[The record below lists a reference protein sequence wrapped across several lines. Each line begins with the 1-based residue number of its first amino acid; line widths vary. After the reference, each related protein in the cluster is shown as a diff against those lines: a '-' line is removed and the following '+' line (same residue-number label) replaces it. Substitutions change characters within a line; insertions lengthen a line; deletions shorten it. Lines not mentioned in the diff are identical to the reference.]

1 MKITMFNEN
10 DCILLVGEGNFS
22 FSVALFHLNLKIN
35 ITATCYEAN
44 VDQELGKKNIEY
56 LKSNGVCV
64 LLGVDATNLK
74 EHPILKTKLFNKII
88 FNFPHVG
95 GKMRIE
101 KNRELLRQFFI
112 SASEIL
118 KSNGQ
123 VLVTLCNGQ
132 GGTAIDN
139 PPRRWDDSWKIIEMA
154 AHGNFVLTAIEPFV
168 WSSFQSYI
176 VTGYRS
182 LDKQFHSAG
191 ALTHIFIKSK
201 PPTAKNIAPKKKIN
215 ILECNRNNFSWKDIS
230 QITNISHINA
240 TNIDTHINKNIF
252 KSFCTFKRFIEQKN
266 VPKPLRSIKPRA
278 QNDADRSILDLKQV
292 RTIGG
297 KGGDGEISFLQLWS
311 NENAGPDGGDGGH
324 GGHIIFETSLYV
336 KDLSHI
342 SSVLKAED
350 GEKGYNKSCFGK
362 NAKHTIVPVPI
373 GTIIRNMKGS
383 IIADLSQE
391 GMMFIAARG
400 GAGGH
405 GNAFFKSDVQQS
417 PCISEYGADGED
429 LQYVLEIS
437 SMAHVGLIGFPNAG
451 KSTLLRAISRARPKV
466 AAYQFT
472 TLKPHLGIILY
483 DDHEQVTVADLPG
496 LIPDSHKNRG
506 LGIQFLK
513 HAERCKVLLFILDV
527 ASDEPWRDFETLKYE
542 IAEFN
547 VQLNKRLHL
556 IAANKIDLPGAMEK
570 LEILKQKI
578 NLPIIPISAKM
589 GTNISTLLR
598 EIRILYDKE
607 EEESKKE
614 NVL

>member
-1 MKITMFNEN
+1 MKFAIFNEN
-10 DCILLVGEGNFS
+10 DSILLVGEGNFS
-22 FSVALFHLNLKIN
+22 FSVALFHLNLRIN
-35 ITATCYEAN
+35 ITATCYETSVN
-44 VDQELGKKNIEY
+44 QEFGKKNIEY
-56 LKSNGVCV
+56 LKNNGVRV

-74 EHPILKTKLFNKII
+74 EHPILKTELFDKII

-101 KNRELLRQFFI
+101 RNRELLKQFFI
-112 SASEIL
+112 SASELL

-123 VLVTLCNGQ
+123 VLVSLCNGQ

-139 PPRRWDDSWKIIEMA
+139 PPRRWDDSWKVIEMA
-154 AHGNFVLTAIEPFV
+154 AHGNFILTAVEPFA

-191 ALTHIFIKSK
+191 ALTHIFIKSE
-201 PPTAKNIAPKKKIN
+201 PPNAENIAPKKKIN
-215 ILECNRNNFSWKDIS
+215 ILESYK
-230 QITNISHINA
+230 
-240 TNIDTHINKNIF
+240 K
-252 KSFCTFKRFIEQKN
+252 KN
-266 VPKPLRSIKPRA
+266 VPKPLRRKKPRA
-278 QNDADRSILDLKQV
+278 KEDTARSIIDLKQV
-292 RTIGG
+292 RVIGG
-297 KGGDGEISFLQLWS
+297 NGGDGEISFLQLWS

-324 GGHIIFETSLYV
+324 GGHVIFETSSNV
-336 KDLSHI
+336 NDLSHI
-342 SSVLKAED
+342 TSVIMAEN
-350 GEKGYNKSCFGK
+350 GEKGYNRSCFGK
-362 NAKHTIVPVPI
+362 NAKHTIIHVPV
-373 GTIIRNMKGS
+373 GTIIRNMKES
-383 IIADLSQE
+383 IIADLNQE

-417 PCISEYGADGED
+417 PRISEYGAIGED

-437 SMAHVGLIGFPNAG
+437 SMAHVGLIGFPNVG

-466 AAYQFT
+466 APYPFT
-472 TLKPHLGIILY
+472 TLKPYLGMVLY
-483 DDHEQVTVADLPG
+483 DDHEQVAVADLPG
-496 LIPDSHKNRG
+496 LIPDSHKNKG

-513 HAERCKVLLFILDV
+513 HAERCKILLFIIDV
-527 ASDEPWRDFETLKYE
+527 SSDKPWQDFEILKYE
-542 IAEFN
+542 ITKFN

-589 GTNISTLLR
+589 GTNISTLLK

-607 EEESKKE
+607 KEENEQEDSD
-614 NVL
+614 

>member
-1 MKITMFNEN
+1 MYYIHQIRNL
-10 DCILLVGEGNFS
+10 IL
-22 FSVALFHLNLKIN
+22 HKNLWKRSILYTVTIN
-35 ITATCYEAN
+35 I
-44 VDQELGKKNIEY
+44 KEY
-56 LKSNGVCV
+56 
-64 LLGVDATNLK
+64 
-74 EHPILKTKLFNKII
+74 
-88 FNFPHVG
+88 
-95 GKMRIE
+95 
-101 KNRELLRQFFI
+101 
-112 SASEIL
+112 
-118 KSNGQ
+118 
-123 VLVTLCNGQ
+123 
-132 GGTAIDN
+132 
-139 PPRRWDDSWKIIEMA
+139 
-154 AHGNFVLTAIEPFV
+154 
-168 WSSFQSYI
+168 
-176 VTGYRS
+176 
-182 LDKQFHSAG
+182 
-191 ALTHIFIKSK
+191 
-201 PPTAKNIAPKKKIN
+201 
-215 ILECNRNNFSWKDIS
+215 KD
-230 QITNISHINA
+230 
-240 TNIDTHINKNIF
+240 INKNIL

-278 QNDADRSILDLKQV
+278 KNDADRSILDLKQV

-324 GGHIIFETSLYV
+324 GGHIIFETSMYV
-336 KDLSHI
+336 RDLSHI

-362 NAKHTIVPVPI
+362 NAKHTVVPVPI

-383 IIADLSQE
+383 IIADLNQE

-405 GNAFFKSDVQQS
+405 GNAFFKSDVRQS
-417 PCISEYGADGED
+417 PHISEYGADGED

-483 DDHEQVTVADLPG
+483 DDYEQITVADLPG

-513 HAERCKVLLFILDV
+513 HAER
-527 ASDEPWRDFETLKYE
+527 S
-542 IAEFN
+542 
-547 VQLNKRLHL
+547 
-556 IAANKIDLPGAMEK
+556 NKIDLPGAMEK

-589 GTNISTLLR
+589 GRNISTLLR